1 MMSKK
6 SKITCIAVAGVAV
19 IVLAVVA
26 FLMLRDNNKVDPE
39 AVSIAWVTT
48 LRDEEKAIALE
59 DVFQAALES
68 SGYSDE
74 FEDAAVFVH
83 ILTPDYTLDPSIG
96 FAVPDYQMMLVDR
109 WRGDS
114 YLKNESVDIMVDLS
128 DSQAL
133 LDIGVED
140 HCVCLIDWESADKA
154 PEGYTNKLLAILEE
168 LH

>member
-6 SKITCIAVAGVAV
+6 SKITCIAVAGAAV

-39 AVSIAWVTT
+39 SVSIAWVTT
-48 LRDEEKAIALE
+48 VRDEEKAIALE

-74 FEDAAVFVH
+74 FENAAVFVH
-83 ILTPDYTLDPSIG
+83 TLALDSTFDPAMG
-96 FAVPDYQMMLVDR
+96 FAVPDYQMVLVDR
-109 WRGDS
+109 WRGDT
-114 YLKNESVDIMVDLS
+114 YLKNEYVDILVDLS

-154 PEGYTNKLLAILEE
+154 PAGYTNKLLAILDAID
-168 LH
+168 